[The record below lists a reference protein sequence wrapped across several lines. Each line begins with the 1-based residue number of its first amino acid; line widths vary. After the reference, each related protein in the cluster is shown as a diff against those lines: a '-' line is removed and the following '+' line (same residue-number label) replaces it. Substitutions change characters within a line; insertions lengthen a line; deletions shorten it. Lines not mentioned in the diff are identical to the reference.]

1 MSAEEYQAG
10 SRRLSPAERAREM
23 QRIEE
28 EREREAQRE
37 RERRKQEQAAQQA
50 RAAALAARP
59 FGVRLVEARCGVCHP
74 PDYVESRGRT
84 YIGWWVTVLRMEV
97 FNGARLEA
105 GERGPIV
112 AHLSN
117 SHRATAARQAIEWLL
132 AALAAAGT
140 GWLVVRRLRRRR

>member
-1 MSAEEYQAG
+1 MCAGEYQSG

-23 QRIEE
+23 QRIEQ

-37 RERRKQEQAAQQA
+37 RERQAQEEQARQA

-59 FGVRLVEARCGVCHP
+59 LGVRLVEARCGVCHP
-74 PDYVESRGRT
+74 PDYFESRGRT
-84 YIGWWVTVLRMEV
+84 YIGWWATVLRMEV
-97 FNGARLEA
+97 FNGARIEA
-105 GERGPIV
+105 GERAPIV

-132 AALAAAGT
+132 AVLLAAGAG
-140 GWLVVRRLRRRR
+140 GLVVRLRRRR

>member
-1 MSAEEYQAG
+1 MSAGEYQAG

-37 RERRKQEQAAQQA
+37 RERRMQEEAAQQA

-59 FGVRLVEARCGVCHP
+59 LGVRLVEARCGVCHP
-74 PDYVESRGRT
+74 PDYFESRGRT
-84 YIGWWVTVLRMEV
+84 YIGWWATVLRMEV

-105 GERGPIV
+105 GERAPIV
-112 AHLSN
+112 AQLSN

-132 AALAAAGT
+132 VVLAAAGA
-140 GWLVVRRLRRRR
+140 GWLVLRLLRRRR